1 MAIIQ
6 YLGWRQDEEL
16 KASFGYVIEL
26 KLAWAVRN
34 FVEQIKEANSKGG
47 HAVAGLCLLCGSFF
61 HPLRPLTDR
70 KEKG

>member
-6 YLGWRQDEEL
+6 HLGWRQDEEL
-16 KASFGYVIEL
+16 KASFGYVIEM

-47 HAVAGLCLLCGSFF
+47 HAVADSAYFVVLLSSTLSI
-61 HPLRPLTDR
+61 P
-70 KEKG
+70 